1 MFKIASSDKHK
12 VQLPAEHRFPMLK
25 YELIKEQLLYEG
37 IIRDEQLFYPE
48 FIDEEII
55 TLTHTPEY
63 WFRVRNL
70 LLNPQEIRKIGFPQ
84 SESLVQR
91 SLSSASGTFWSALNA
106 LRDKIGMNIAG
117 GTHHAYADRG
127 EGYCVLND
135 VAISVQYLLAHSL
148 IQQALII
155 DLDVHQGN
163 GTAKIFERNDKVFTY
178 SVHCAAN
185 YPLKK
190 EQSDLD
196 EHLPANMTDDAYL
209 ALIAH
214 QIPLLLDSL
223 KPDIVFYISGVDI
236 LSTDALGKL
245 DISLHGCYERDK
257 LVFSN
262 VYQRDIP
269 IVVVMGGGYS
279 RKMSDIVAAHVA
291 TFKLAQYYYD

>member
-1 MFKIASSDKHK
+1 VFKISSSDKHS
-12 VQLPAEHRFPMLK
+12 VILPDGHRFPMLK

-37 IIRDEQLFYPE
+37 IIRKEQIFYPD
-48 FIDEEII
+48 FIDEAII
-55 TLTHTPEY
+55 TLTHMPAY
-63 WFRVRNL
+63 WFRVQNL
-70 LLNPQEIRKIGFPQ
+70 LLSAQEVRKIGFPQ
-84 SESLVQR
+84 TESLVLR
-91 SLSSASGTFWSALNA
+91 SHSSASGTFYCALNA

-135 VAISVQYLLAHSL
+135 VAISVQYLLSQSM
-148 IQQALII
+148 IKQALII

-163 GTAKIFERNDKVFTY
+163 GTAKIFERNDQVFTY

-196 EHLPANMTDDAYL
+196 EHLPANMSDDAYL

-223 KPDIVFYISGVDI
+223 KPDIVYYISGVDI
-236 LSTDALGKL
+236 LSTDLLGKL
-245 DISLHGCYERDK
+245 NISLQGCYERDK
-257 LVFSN
+257 LVLSN

-269 IVVVMGGGYS
+269 LVVVMGGGYS
-279 RKMSDIVAAHVA
+279 RKMNDIVSAHVA